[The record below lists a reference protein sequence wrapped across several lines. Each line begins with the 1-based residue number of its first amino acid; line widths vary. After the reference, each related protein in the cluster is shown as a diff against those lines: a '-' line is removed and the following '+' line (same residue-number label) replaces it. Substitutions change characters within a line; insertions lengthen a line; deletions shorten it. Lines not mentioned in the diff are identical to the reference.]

1 MRKSALLATAL
12 IFAGANLAFAFP
24 VPTNSGQGISSSD
37 GSITLVRDTKKSK
50 KAKKS
55 STSGGGGMNMQG
67 MPPGHK
73 M

>member
-1 MRKSALLATAL
+1 MHKVAFLATAL
-12 IFAGANLAFAFP
+12 VFAGANLAFALP
-24 VPTNSGQGISSSD
+24 APTGLAGLSASDSSV
-37 GSITLVRDTKKSK
+37 TLVRDTKKKSK

-55 STSGGGGMNMQG
+55 SKSGGGGMNMQG